1 MKGYLIVLGAII
13 VTLGIIGGTLYLSG
27 NYEQYQRR
35 IQAVGGPAGSQAA
48 TVLDVARWELAKLVG
63 TGILFG
69 GVILGSVLIGL
80 GWIGK
85 TLEEIRDAIAGDVPD
100 AAPPRDSVK

>member
-13 VTLGIIGGTLYLSG
+13 VTLGVIGGALYLSG

-35 IQAVGGPAGSQAA
+35 IQAVGTSAGSQA
-48 TVLDVARWELAKLVG
+48 TVLDVARWEVAKLVG
-63 TGILFG
+63 TAILFS

-85 TLEEIRDAIAGDVPD
+85 TLEEIRDANAGDVPD

>member
-13 VTLGIIGGTLYLSG
+13 VTLGIIGGALYLSG

-35 IQAVGGPAGSQAA
+35 IQAVGAQAGSQA
-48 TVLDVARWELAKLVG
+48 TVLDVARWEVAKLVG
-63 TGILFG
+63 NGILFG

-85 TLEEIRDAIAGDVPD
+85 TLEEIRDALAGEESGK
-100 AAPPRDSVK
+100 AP

>member
-13 VTLGIIGGTLYLSG
+13 VTLGIIGGALYLSG

-35 IQAVGGPAGSQAA
+35 IQAVGGPAGSQA

-85 TLEEIRDAIAGDVPD
+85 TLEEIRDAIAGDVED
-100 AAPPRDSVK
+100 VAPPGDRVM

>member
-13 VTLGIIGGTLYLSG
+13 VTLGVIGGALYLSG

-35 IQAVGGPAGSQAA
+35 IQAVGTSAGSQA
-48 TVLDVARWELAKLVG
+48 TVLDVARWEVAKLVG

>member
-13 VTLGIIGGTLYLSG
+13 VTLGVIGGAIYLSG
-27 NYEQYQRR
+27 NYEHYQQR
-35 IQAVGGPAGSQAA
+35 IQAAGAQAGSQA
-48 TVLDVARWELAKLVG
+48 TVLDVARWEVAKVVG
-63 TGILFG
+63 SGILFG

-85 TLEEIRDAIAGDVPD
+85 TLEEIRDLLAAGD
-100 AAPPRDSVK
+100 AADVSQPRAL

>member
-13 VTLGIIGGTLYLSG
+13 VTLGIFGGALYLSG

-35 IQAVGGPAGSQAA
+35 IQALGAPAGSQA
-48 TVLDVARWELAKLVG
+48 TVLDVARCEVAKLVG
-63 TGILFG
+63 SGILFG
-69 GVILGSVLIGL
+69 GVILGSLLIGL

-85 TLEEIRDAIAGDVPD
+85 TLEEIRDAIAGDVSD
-100 AAPPRDSVK
+100 VSPPRESVM